1 MSRSAPVP
9 TATIAGT
16 VRIATTVARLRRSS
30 GIGDG
35 VQRMTAPMALPATR
49 PRNGPGMLAAKNRS
63 IGSPYTPR
71 LTNAS
76 TATAGM
82 IQAVAIRDR
91 RGMSN
96 AEASHTSPSAI
107 VASRSQACGGTPA
120 LPLIQSSS
128 GLTAE
133 RTGSSAGTPTKNPAK
148 TRSPNAVNGTSPA
161 TTSAH
166 SPSRGSGATQ
176 TAVQT
181 SVNRMSRAV
190 SSIRFSVFRPE
201 VERVS
206 AAYGNSRFC
215 HSSVRGQTARIIAR
229 SRSD

>member
-1 MSRSAPVP
+1 
-9 TATIAGT
+9 
-16 VRIATTVARLRRSS
+16 
-30 GIGDG
+30 
-35 VQRMTAPMALPATR
+35 
-49 PRNGPGMLAAKNRS
+49 
-63 IGSPYTPR
+63 
-71 LTNAS
+71 
-76 TATAGM
+76 
-82 IQAVAIRDR
+82 
-91 RGMSN
+91 MSN

-107 VASRSQACGGTPA
+107 VASRSQAYGGTPA

-148 TRSPNAVNGTSPA
+148 TRSPNAVNGTNPA

-190 SSIRFSVFRPE
+190 SSIRFALFSTGR
-201 VERVS
+201 
-206 AAYGNSRFC
+206 
-215 HSSVRGQTARIIAR
+215 
-229 SRSD
+229 